1 MGMNQSIH
9 DQGLNIP
16 AVTVNNNLLVASG
29 TKVGIGTND
38 PKVPLD
44 VFEMGGLYLGYTALA
59 GSGASGSS
67 YTATTSYA
75 VIDSTAKVTFTAPKS
90 GKVEIRLQ
98 CYVEDLTTSDKILYL
113 ALSDA
118 SSYNSIGA
126 AYERFIYRAD
136 TEDEITLN
144 VRWMVSGLT
153 AGTSYTY
160 YIAARSNAASNY
172 TIRWGGTDADTYPYM
187 LITAISVPNT
197 TAS

>member
-59 GSGASGSS
+59 GSGSTGSEFS
-67 YTATTSYA
+67 VSTTWT
-75 VIDSTAKVTFTAPKS
+75 VIDSDARITFTAPKS
-90 GKVEIRLQ
+90 GKVEIRVQL
-98 CYVEDLTTSDKILYL
+98 YAEDMSTSDKFLFL
-113 ALSDA
+113 GLSDN
-118 SSYNSIGA
+118 STYNSLGT
-126 AYERFIYRAD
+126 AYQRKFMRTD
-136 TEDEITLN
+136 TEDELTIT
-144 VRWMVSGLT
+144 VRWLVTGLT

-160 YIAARSNAASNY
+160 YIGAASNGSGQY
-172 TIRWGGTDADTYPYM
+172 KIRWGGSNTSTFPYM
-187 LITAISVPNT
+187 IIAAISVPNT

>member
-1 MGMNQSIH
+1 
-9 DQGLNIP
+9 
-16 AVTVNNNLLVASG
+16 
-29 TKVGIGTND
+29 
-38 PKVPLD
+38 
-44 VFEMGGLYLGYTALA
+44 
-59 GSGASGSS
+59 
-67 YTATTSYA
+67 
-75 VIDSTAKVTFTAPKS
+75 
-90 GKVEIRLQ
+90 
-98 CYVEDLTTSDKILYL
+98 
-113 ALSDA
+113 